1 MKLRDRIRE
10 RVPDAVRER
19 VRQGAKTAQAKAP
32 LLRTLGKVLLTAGLV
47 QGVEP
52 ARIPDTLRVVAEQ
65 GLGIRSVHALQ
76 AALHPD
82 RVAVFDEHHSLTYR
96 QLDEALSAM
105 ADHLRLSGLRRRD
118 VVVLAM
124 ENSVAYVVAWFGV
137 LRAGLRVVHASWELA
152 PPELEYVLTN
162 SSAKAIVTSATS
174 AAALAM
180 VPEAISAPLKRYHE
194 GEGQA
199 KGAVAVE
206 QFFRPSRSGAKR
218 SSRTSDD
225 VSNIVYT
232 SGTTGKPKGAVR
244 DLASLNLLELS
255 AILERLPVRDGERH
269 WIAARLYHS
278 APQAMLMMMTSLGGT
293 VGIQRRFDPAQT
305 LRALSKHGMTSIFL
319 VPTMIARMVELP
331 DSMWREHP
339 VQLRLLLSGA
349 APFVHALRLRAIERF
364 GVRAVHDF
372 YGATELGWVTSL
384 NGMEMLLRPDSVGR
398 PLVGQSIRIELED
411 GSEAPVGTV
420 GVLRVRNEQLMAG
433 YLDNPGATAETL
445 RDGWMT
451 VEDNAWVDADGYI
464 YLAGRARDMIISG
477 GVNVYPAEVE
487 SALASCDGVDDVAVI
502 GVPDPVWGER
512 VEAFVVLRKGC
523 ELDRVQAEARVRLS
537 GARRPRAWHVLDEL
551 PRNATGKV
559 LKRVLR
565 ERVTEP

>member
-1 MKLRDRIRE
+1 
-10 RVPDAVRER
+10 
-19 VRQGAKTAQAKAP
+19 
-32 LLRTLGKVLLTAGLV
+32 
-47 QGVEP
+47 
-52 ARIPDTLRVVAEQ
+52 
-65 GLGIRSVHALQ
+65 
-76 AALHPD
+76 
-82 RVAVFDEHHSLTYR
+82 
-96 QLDEALSAM
+96 
-105 ADHLRLSGLRRRD
+105 
-118 VVVLAM
+118 
-124 ENSVAYVVAWFGV
+124 
-137 LRAGLRVVHASWELA
+137 
-152 PPELEYVLTN
+152 VLTN
-162 SSAKAIVTSATS
+162 SGAKAIVTSATS
-174 AAALAM
+174 AATLAL
-180 VPEAISAPLKRYHE
+180 VSADLSGPLKCYHE
-194 GEGQA
+194 GEA
-199 KGAVAVE
+199 RPAGAAPVE
-206 QFFRPSRSGAKR
+206 QFFRSTRAPATRVG
-218 SSRTSDD
+218 RTSDD

-305 LRALSKHGMTSIFL
+305 LRALSKHDMTSIFL
-319 VPTMIARMVELP
+319 VPTMIARMVDLP
-331 DSMWREHP
+331 DALWRENP

-349 APFVHALRLRAIERF
+349 APFVHALRRRAIERF

-384 NGMEMLLRPDSVGR
+384 NGIEMLLRPDSVGR
-398 PLVGQSIRIELED
+398 PLAGQSIRIELED

-420 GVLRVRNEQLMAG
+420 GMLRVRNEQLMAG

-487 SALASCDGVDDVAVI
+487 SALASCEGVEDVAVI
-502 GVPDPVWGER
+502 GVQDPVWGER
-512 VEAFVVLRKGC
+512 VEAFVVLRAGV
-523 ELDRVQAEARVRLS
+523 ELARVQAEARVRLS
-537 GARRPRAWHVLDEL
+537 GARRPRAWHLVDEL

>member
-19 VRQGAKTAQAKAP
+19 VRQAMHVAQAKAP
-32 LLRTLGKVLLTAGLV
+32 LVRTLGTVLFTAGLV

-52 ARIPDTLRVVAEQ
+52 ARIPAALSVVAEQ
-65 GLGIRSVHALQ
+65 GLGVRSVHALQ

-82 RVAVFDEHHSLTYR
+82 RVAVFDEQYSLTYR
-96 QLDEALSAM
+96 QLNAALSAM
-105 ADHLRLSGLRRRD
+105 AGHLRDSGLQRRD

-137 LRAGLRVVHASWELA
+137 LRAGMRVVHASWELS

-162 SSAKAIVTSATS
+162 SGAKAIVTSATS
-174 AAALAM
+174 AATLGMVSNAL
-180 VPEAISAPLKRYHE
+180 SGPLKCYHE
-194 GEGQA
+194 GEA
-199 KGAVAVE
+199 RPAGAAPVE
-206 QFFRPSRSGAKR
+206 PFFRSTRAPEKR
-218 SSRTSDD
+218 VRRMSDD
-225 VSNIVYT
+225 MSNIVYT

-244 DLASLNLLELS
+244 DLAALNLLELS

-293 VGIQRRFDPAQT
+293 VGIQRRFDPEQT
-305 LRALSKHGMTSIFL
+305 LRALSKYGMTSIFL
-319 VPTMIARMVELP
+319 VPTMIARMVDLP
-331 DSMWREHP
+331 DALWSENP

-349 APFVHALRLRAIERF
+349 APFVHALRCRAIERF

-384 NGMEMLLRPDSVGR
+384 NGIEMLLRPDSVGR
-398 PLVGQSIRIELED
+398 PLAGQSIRIELED
-411 GSEAPVGTV
+411 GSEAPVGAV
-420 GVLRVRNEQLMAG
+420 GMLRVRNEQLMTG
-433 YLDNPGATAETL
+433 YLDNPGATADTL

-487 SALASCDGVDDVAVI
+487 SALASCEGVEDVAVI
-502 GVPDPVWGER
+502 GVHDPVWGER
-512 VEAFVVLRKGC
+512 VEAFVVLRAGF
-523 ELDRVQAEARVRLS
+523 ELARVQAEARVRLS
-537 GARRPRAWHVLDEL
+537 GARRPRAWHLLHEL

-565 ERVTEP
+565 ELVTAP